1 MKSLLQYLIE
11 SKGKPKKPKEVLSFL
26 DNILNGKETESL
38 DGYFESNGPRIYAFV
53 TDKVK
58 DAVKI
63 GFTDQHPKKR
73 IEQWADIY
81 GRKEGEVT
89 LLGHWSAEEF
99 DDAGQRVFF
108 YDHAVHKE
116 VVSRGY
122 DNVKAKEGKFD
133 IEDLTDKGKEVL
145 DLHYSKE
152 FFRKYKKVIEGDTE
166 TAVELSE
173 QLLADI
179 LKEMKKSIKEGKFKH
194 KLYKYKTKD
203 AADKNWGTPKSYR
216 PTDLQKECIENG
228 VKAIEGEKKNLLMA
242 AVMRFG
248 KTYASYDIVK
258 GAGLKKVV
266 VVSGKADVRKAWRDN
281 INHQRFYKDFVFIE
295 PGFTVE
301 GKSDKYK
308 SCITWTRPG
317 DSRLTTEQVNSV
329 DIQKYVDNG
338 KTVIVFCSLQDLS
351 GSIREM
357 KDKHKGIFDM
367 KYDMMIVDETHYG
380 SHANAFGDITKLKDK
395 NIADSD
401 ISDEQENER
410 TEKEIKALDIKCDI
424 RLQVSGT
431 PYYILASSEMY
442 ATDACIISKVSYND
456 MMKARDEWEQNN
468 KDKKKWQSPYFGIP
482 TLHKIGLKLT
492 KECREKIAEYGY
504 DVKFDKLFEVRS
516 GKFKNESAI
525 RSLMKSLFGDD
536 KGGQF
541 AFLKNKSV
549 EGSKV
554 CNHTI
559 IVLPRISSCEAMK
572 KLLDDMH
579 IGRDVKCIV
588 NVNTFDKVKIG
599 DLNDWLEENDEKGK
613 KTVILTVNRF
623 LTGVSMP
630 LVDSMIYLKNA
641 KSPQEYDQNIFR
653 LCTRNTREVDD
664 PDGDTPKYINKK
676 ENVYLIDFNIDNMFN
691 MLVNSARMK
700 ANADNDVSIKHISDI
715 LEEELDTVN
724 IFCEYGDDIGGK
736 MKKIE
741 KKDLMEIYTGYNKS
755 SNISKIA
762 ESEAGMFSDLFRNA
776 AFKKN
781 MISDFT
787 AKVMIGGGSK
797 LTTAEQALQDQ
808 VDNTSDTEDTLDNLE
823 RPTGGSGE
831 EAAVNQDASANADT
845 SLATKSKNELIPP
858 SKETDAELAKKKF
871 IGVINS
877 LLLYNICIDEPFT
890 SLKDLLD
897 DAKKDEVHEKML
909 IDFNIPVSA
918 LQRTYEIFAHENY
931 VQNIDALLT
940 RMSLLIENLEK
951 NKDPMYFFDSISSLN
966 KISDT
971 EFATPQKVVS
981 RMIDKLPRETYEKAD
996 SILLAYEKQAEFL
1009 IGLKEKFGKRIASKC
1024 KIIPS
1029 SKITEYIIKKMV
1041 KHLGTNNYI
1050 YNYKDIFEGPKMD
1063 KINEENILKE
1073 NKGKKFDI
1081 ILSNPPWGQSI
1092 HYEFTQKYLDLAHDV
1107 ISIMPI
1113 SIIKRNSKHFNK
1125 FKDVYN
1131 DRLYDVEEVDS
1142 SVFQSTNMQNCCIY
1156 CFKDKID
1163 SLHIKYLDGKEEN
1176 VNCINDKDYS
1186 GFTDY
1191 EKEIVKYLY
1200 NEKPNWVN
1208 GDFVK
1213 VGMPRKENIPY
1224 YTERILS
1231 KLPDDK
1237 VYMIVNATD
1246 GTNKVQPH
1254 FFFSSKVGQICDTK
1268 EELKKLLYER
1278 GGAVAHYMY
1287 FDNYKSAENCK
1298 NAMQRPLLRFP
1309 LSRTQSDQ
1317 NLTAKHFNYI
1327 PDIDWSNDQTK
1338 TDEGILK
1345 LCGCP
1350 SDQCIKYVNYCNNV
1364 IKEADRKK
1372 P

>member
-89 LLGHWSAEEF
+89 LLGHWPAEEF

-203 AADKNWGTPKSYR
+203 AADKTLGELKKYEA
-216 PTDLQKECIENG
+216 TDLQKECIANG
-228 VKAIEGEKKNLLMA
+228 VKAIKDGKKNLLMA

-248 KTYASYDIVK
+248 KTHASYSIVK
-258 GAGLKKVV
+258 EAGLKKVV
-266 VVSGKADVRKAWRDN
+266 IVSGKADVRKAWRDD
-281 INHQRFYKDFVFIE
+281 INHIKFYKDFVFIE
-295 PGFTVE
+295 PGFTISE
-301 GKSDKYK
+301 KSDKYK
-308 SCITWTRPG
+308 ACVTCFDEKSKKVKSSNENI
-317 DSRLTTEQVNSV
+317 D
-329 DIQKYVDNG
+329 DIEKYIDG
-338 KTVIVFCSLQDLS
+338 KRTVIVFCSLQDLS
-351 GSIREM
+351 GSLKEI
-357 KDKHKGIFDM
+357 KDKHKGIFKE
-367 KYDMMIVDETHYG
+367 KYDMMIIDETHYG
-380 SHANAFGDITKLKDK
+380 SHANTFKQVTGLGIKE
-395 NIADSD
+395 IEDSD
-401 ISDEQENER
+401 ISDAKEAEDIMN
-410 TEKEIKALDIKCDI
+410 EIKKLNINCDTK
-424 RLQVSGT
+424 LQVSGT
-431 PYYILASSEMY
+431 PYYILASSEML
-442 ATDACIISKVSYND
+442 ANDAEIITKVSYND
-456 MMKARDEWEQNN
+456 MIKARDEWEENN
-468 KDKKKWQSPYFGIP
+468 KDKKKSDSPYFGIP

-492 KECREKIAEYGY
+492 KECRDKMLEYGY
-504 DVKFDKLFEVRS
+504 NLKFDKLFEVS
-516 GKFKNESAI
+516 NNKFNNESAI
-525 RSLMKSLFGDD
+525 RSLITSLFGND
-536 KGGQF
+536 KVSQF
-541 AFLKNKSV
+541 AFLKNKAI
-549 EGSKV
+549 EGNKV

-559 IVLPRISSCEAMK
+559 MVLPRISSCEAMK
-572 KLLDDMH
+572 KLLDDMN
-579 IGRDVKCIV
+579 IGRETKCIV
-588 NVNTFDKVKIG
+588 NANTFNKIKIEE
-599 DLNDWLEENDEKGK
+599 LNDWLEANEERGK
-613 KTVILTVNRF
+613 KTIVLTVNRF

-630 LVDSMIYLKNA
+630 LIDSMIYLKNV
-641 KSPQEYDQNIFR
+641 KSIQEYDQNIFR
-653 LCTRNTREVDD
+653 LCTRNIRKIDN
-664 PDGDTPKYINKK
+664 PDENAPKYINKK

-691 MLVNSARMK
+691 MILDSAIMK
-700 ANADNDVSIKHISDI
+700 AKIDGDKSLVHISNI
-715 LEEELDTVN
+715 LEDELNSTN
-724 IFCEYGDDIGGK
+724 IFCEYSDNIVSK
-736 MKKIE
+736 MKKLTNL
-741 KKDLMEIYTGYNKS
+741 DLLKIYTGYNKS
-755 SNISKIA
+755 TNIAEIA
-762 ESEAGMFSDLFRNA
+762 ESEADLFLDIFKNTDFRNNIFNDFPDNA
-776 AFKKN
+776 GVGGSSKSKYNNDNETTDTADNFEVNKLVNNKVGGKKTNTLSNYSKDEFKKN
-781 MISDFT
+781 KDV
-787 AKVMIGGGSK
+787 K
-797 LTTAEQALQDQ
+797 D
-808 VDNTSDTEDTLDNLE
+808 
-823 RPTGGSGE
+823 R
-831 EAAVNQDASANADT
+831 
-845 SLATKSKNELIPP
+845 
-858 SKETDAELAKKKF
+858 F
-871 IGVINS
+871 INIIKS
-877 LLLYNICIDEPFT
+877 LLLYNICIDKPFI
-890 SLKDLLD
+890 SLKDLID
-897 DAKKDEVHEKML
+897 DAEKNEDHEKML
-909 IDFNIPVSA
+909 SYFNIPISA
-918 LQRTYEIFAHENY
+918 LQKTYEICKNKNY
-931 VQNIDALLT
+931 IEKIDNLLA
-940 RMSLLIENLEK
+940 RISLLVNELEK
-951 NKDPMYFFDSISSLN
+951 NKNPIDFVNSISTLN
-966 KISDT
+966 KIAKD
-971 EFATPQKVVS
+971 EFVTPSKIVTK
-981 RMIDKLPRETYEKAD
+981 MINKLPREVYEKAD
-996 SILLAYEKQAEFL
+996 SILLPFEKQGEFL
-1009 IGLKEKFGKRIASKC
+1009 IEIKNKFGKKIASKC
-1024 KIIPS
+1024 QIIPS
-1029 SKITEYIIKKMV
+1029 SKITEYIIRKIV
-1041 KHLGTNNYI
+1041 KQLGTNNYI
-1050 YNYKDIFEGPKMD
+1050 YNSKDIFEK
-1063 KINEENILKE
+1063 KE
-1073 NKGKKFDI
+1073 NGETKNFNVGNFMKENNNKKFDI

-1092 HYEFTQKYLDLAHDV
+1092 HYAFTQKYLDLAHDV

-1113 SIIKRNSKHFNK
+1113 SIIKRNTKHFNK
-1125 FKDVYN
+1125 FKDTYN
-1131 DRLYDVEEVDS
+1131 DRLYEIEEVDS
-1142 SVFQSTNMQNCCIY
+1142 SLFKSTNMQNCCIY

-1163 SLHIKYLDGKEEN
+1163 GLYIKYLDGKEEN
-1176 VNCINDKDYS
+1176 IKCINEKDYS
-1186 GFTDY
+1186 GFTNY

-1208 GDFVK
+1208 GCPPGSRPPKKD
-1213 VGMPRKENIPY
+1213 IPGY
-1224 YTERILS
+1224 VNKILS

-1317 NLTAKHFNYI
+1317 HLTAKHFNYI